1 MGYPA
6 RPVELIRSK
15 LIRSPHAFPTRA
27 GGVSLAP
34 FASLNTAS
42 NVGDAPAAVAQNLER
57 LSAEFGATPKQLV
70 TVHQVHG
77 TTVLEATAEGQ
88 GVLGEA
94 DAVFTR
100 RAGLLVGVK
109 TADCLPILIEDP
121 KTGQV
126 AAVHAGWRGVIGEI
140 VLRAIERLVAN
151 GADASGLQVALGPAI
166 QACCFEVDG
175 DLPSRFAA
183 AFGDGVVR
191 PQPGKAKVHLDLS
204 WAVARSLARA
214 GVPDSH
220 VDVLPHCTR
229 CDGRFFSYRR
239 EEGRTGRQ
247 LSLIQCVRETS
258 L

>member
-1 MGYPA
+1 M
-6 RPVELIRSK
+6 ELIRSK

-42 NVGDAPAAVAQNLER
+42 NVGDEPAAVAQNLER
-57 LSAEFGATPKQLV
+57 LSASFGATANQLV

-77 TTVLEATAEGQ
+77 TTVLEATAAGQ

-100 RAGLLVGVK
+100 QPGLLVGVK

-140 VLRAIERLVAN
+140 VLRAIERL
-151 GADASGLQVALGPAI
+151 GADPSGLHVAIGPAI

-175 DLPSRFAA
+175 ELPSKFAA

-229 CDGRFFSYRR
+229 CDARFFSYRR
-239 EEGRTGRQ
+239 DDGRTGRQ